1 MAGPLRIILHAPTAA
16 ALGRARRSAVNV
28 LGRHPDAEI
37 LIVVNAEGA
46 ETAVL
51 RPDEPTDRLTVVCEE
66 PLKRTGLQARPGQR
80 TTPLSTV
87 FMAERQA
94 EGFAYIRA

>member
-1 MAGPLRIILHAPTAA
+1 MPGPLRILLHAPTAA
-16 ALGRARRSAVNV
+16 ALGRARRSAQNV
-28 LGRHPDAEI
+28 LGAHPEADV

-46 ETAVL
+46 ESAVL
-51 RPDEPTDRLTVVCEE
+51 KPDEATDRLTVVCEV
-66 PLKRTGLQARPGQR
+66 PLQRTGLQAAPGQR

-87 FMAERQA
+87 FIAERQA